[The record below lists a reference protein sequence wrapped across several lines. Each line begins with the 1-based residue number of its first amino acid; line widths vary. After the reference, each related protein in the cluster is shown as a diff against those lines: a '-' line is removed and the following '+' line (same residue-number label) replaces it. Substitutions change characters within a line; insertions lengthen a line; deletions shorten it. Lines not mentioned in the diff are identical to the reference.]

1 MYHYKLLKKYRT
13 YTPTI
18 KLDIIRYGFNSFL
31 FGFFLE
37 VYLIFCKKYQ
47 FMYKSAYLKELQRMR
62 DLDNQ
67 IDDKIRKNLFKQS
80 KLQELK
86 MLEDQLDKLNQKPIR

>member
-1 MYHYKLLKKYRT
+1 
-13 YTPTI
+13 
-18 KLDIIRYGFNSFL
+18 
-31 FGFFLE
+31 
-37 VYLIFCKKYQ
+37 
-47 FMYKSAYLKELQRMR
+47 MR